1 MKALEVIFVGCGATL
16 FMDAYSFILK
26 IYFGVQSLDY
36 RVIGRWLI
44 YLSKAK
50 FIHHTIMQ
58 TPEVKYEK
66 VFGWLSHYLIG
77 ILFSAIFFQY
87 TINHPSP
94 TLLSALTFGLVT
106 VVIPFLIIQPCLGFG
121 LAASKMPLVW
131 IARFKSIGH
140 HLIFG
145 LGLYLSFQIYH
156 YVWLS

>member
-77 ILFSAIFFQY
+77 ILFSAIFFSTQ
-87 TINHPSP
+87 
-94 TLLSALTFGLVT
+94 
-106 VVIPFLIIQPCLGFG
+106 LIT
-121 LAASKMPLVW
+121 PLP
-131 IARFKSIGH
+131 H
-140 HLIFG
+140 
-145 LGLYLSFQIYH
+145 SFQH
-156 YVWLS
+156 LLLGWLRS